1 MTSFYPWLWIVL
13 IVVFGIAEAMTI
25 QLVSIWFCVG
35 GIAAFVTSLVTPTNI
50 GLQFVVFV
58 GVSAISLALSRV
70 LFKDKMK
77 PRNVATNADMVI
89 GKEAIVLREITPEA
103 GGRVKVDGQDWA
115 ARSASAL
122 PVGARC
128 KVTGISG
135 VTLTVDPIVFE

>member
-35 GIAAFVTSLVTPTNI
+35 GIAAFVTSLVTPNI

-58 GVSAISLALSRV
+58 GVSAIALALSRV
-70 LFKDKMK
+70 LFKDKLK

-89 GKEAIVLREITPEA
+89 GKEAVVLREITPEI

-115 ARSASAL
+115 ARSANAL

-128 KVTGISG
+128 KVLSLSG
-135 VTLTVDPIVFE
+135 VTLTVEPIVFE

>member
-13 IVVFGIAEAMTI
+13 IVVFGMAEAMTI
-25 QLVSIWFCVG
+25 QLISIWFCVG
-35 GIAAFVTSLVTPTNI
+35 GIAAFVTSLVTPNI

-58 GVSAISLALSRV
+58 GVSAIALALSRV
-70 LFKDKMK
+70 LFKDKLK

-89 GKEAIVLREITPEA
+89 GKEAIVLREITPEI

-128 KVTGISG
+128 KVLSLSG
-135 VTLTVDPIVFE
+135 VTLTVEPIVFE

>member
-25 QLVSIWFCVG
+25 QLISIWFCIG
-35 GIAAFVTSLVTPTNI
+35 GIAAFVTSLVTPNI

-58 GVSAISLALSRV
+58 GVSAIALALSRV
-70 LFKDKMK
+70 LFKNKLK

-89 GKEAIVLREITPEA
+89 GKEAVVLREITPEI

-122 PVGARC
+122 PVGAHC
-128 KVTGISG
+128 KVLSLSG
-135 VTLTVDPIVFE
+135 VTLTVEPIVFE